1 MYLGHAQVC
10 SALLRKMRVKLQQI
24 PMESSKGEWGGG
36 DAGIKDRWT
45 EGDSEAWLSQ
55 TTADQGRGVGRQI
68 NKCCTG
74 L

>member
-1 MYLGHAQVC
+1 M
-10 SALLRKMRVKLQQI
+10 KLQQI
-24 PMESSKGEWGGG
+24 LMESSKGEWGGG
-36 DAGIKDRWT
+36 DAGVKGRWT
-45 EGDSEAWLSQ
+45 GDSEAWLSQ

>member
-1 MYLGHAQVC
+1 M
-10 SALLRKMRVKLQQI
+10 KLQQI
-24 PMESSKGEWGGG
+24 LMESSKGEWGGG
-36 DAGIKDRWT
+36 DAGVKDRWT

-55 TTADQGRGVGRQI
+55 TTAAQGRDVGRQT